1 VPRNTLVESAN
12 LVLFAEAKSAALVE
26 TLTLSNLQEFYA
38 AYIDPRSKQRAKL
51 SIHLHAQAKPAS
63 KTPAGAASIK
73 FSVEASNLFLVDLK
87 AAQIPVDEPQY
98 IALSKAEPPLDA
110 VLQFW
115 GTHLGNVPFISTE
128 KKEQLL
134 ERAKELA
141 KLHPVGIQGTEDL
154 ANKGQLLEGTIVVD
168 DLKAFKKTVPVSNM
182 AVPVMALEVEEV
194 PSDNVGPRL

>member
-1 VPRNTLVESAN
+1 MLIF
-12 LVLFAEAKSAALVE
+12 VLLAEAKSAAIVE
-26 TLTLSNLQEFYA
+26 TLTLSDLQEFYA
-38 AYIDPRSKQRAKL
+38 VYIDPRSRQRAKL

-63 KTPAGAASIK
+63 KTPPGTASMK

-115 GTHLGNVPFISTE
+115 TTHLGNVPFISKE
-128 KKEQLL
+128 KREQLL

-141 KLHPVGIQGTEDL
+141 ILHPVGMQGADDSM
-154 ANKGQLLEGTIVVD
+154 NKGRLLEDTIVVD
-168 DLKAFKKTVPVSNM
+168 DLKTFKKQLPLSEV

-194 PSDNVGPRL
+194 PSDNIGPKL